1 MNMYGNFRK
10 PRQGSCLHMI
20 CQQCQTQRN
29 SAICEVCG
37 REDAFREVWYN
48 YDLIRILEEMVTTE
62 EKFEN
67 LQKNPQRIGIGSC
80 SNCHS
85 DECLR
90 FCLTCAETRGFLQ
103 KLSNGTMKIIGSN
116 KSLQLMAMCFVC
128 ANCIGNEH
136 HDRDHE
142 TKRMSDV
149 KILEKNL
156 KLWTLLVQGLLL
168 ERQLKEK
175 KYTGNQEYLRDLI
188 DEYKK
193 DAIDYSIFLSVD
205 NLEIIEDNI
214 KKIEIVDIHQLPE
227 LSQAKE
233 NSFQMAKGVH
243 LENRKLKE
251 RILMYRREE
260 ISAYHELVLKKL
272 SESGSDEE
280 LEGIGKELAAMIEKY
295 KKIKVFELEA
305 AEVERIDKEAEEKL
319 EELLAFRRGIEPTDA
334 DIDPQFLKY
343 RAIKKESERLEF
355 QMEEAENNL
364 IESYDKLHDFVLER
378 LETINYHKADC
389 AKWIDSETAETTSS
403 SLSKIVLYELNLMML
418 RHFHSI
424 PYRNCSDKIYVNLL
438 GTKENDS
445 FMRDLLHA
453 TAFI

>member
-1 MNMYGNFRK
+1 
-10 PRQGSCLHMI
+10 
-20 CQQCQTQRN
+20 
-29 SAICEVCG
+29 
-37 REDAFREVWYN
+37 
-48 YDLIRILEEMVTTE
+48 
-62 EKFEN
+62 
-67 LQKNPQRIGIGSC
+67 
-80 SNCHS
+80 
-85 DECLR
+85 
-90 FCLTCAETRGFLQ
+90 
-103 KLSNGTMKIIGSN
+103 
-116 KSLQLMAMCFVC
+116 
-128 ANCIGNEH
+128 
-136 HDRDHE
+136 
-142 TKRMSDV
+142 
-149 KILEKNL
+149 
-156 KLWTLLVQGLLL
+156 
-168 ERQLKEK
+168 
-175 KYTGNQEYLRDLI
+175 
-188 DEYKK
+188 
-193 DAIDYSIFLSVD
+193 
-205 NLEIIEDNI
+205 
-214 KKIEIVDIHQLPE
+214 
-227 LSQAKE
+227 
-233 NSFQMAKGVH
+233 MAKGVH

-403 SLSKIVLYELNLMML
+403 SLSKIVLYEVTDRSFRSDKILIDLLKLIHSNFQLNLMML

-453 TAFI
+453 TAFSIFLVYFVCKHKYQFS